1 MTIEEC
7 RTLVRESK
15 EEVYDKLGGDND
27 DQLQPLYV
35 YLDKLDGQLRQEIIE
50 QHVVEIEAISEK
62 LRSVMEPI
70 QEDVESLEK
79 FADLLDMVDKVTKNV
94 VNVAN
99 TVFQASKL
107 I

>member
-27 DQLQPLYV
+27 DQLQPLYM
-35 YLDKLDGQLRQEIIE
+35 YLDKIDGQLRLEIIDP
-50 QHVVEIEAISEK
+50 HVVEIEATSK
-62 LRSVMEPI
+62 NLRSVLEPI
-70 QEDVESLEK
+70 KEDIESLEK
-79 FADLLDMVDKVTKNV
+79 FADLLDKVDKVTKNV

-99 TVFQASKL
+99 AAFQASKL